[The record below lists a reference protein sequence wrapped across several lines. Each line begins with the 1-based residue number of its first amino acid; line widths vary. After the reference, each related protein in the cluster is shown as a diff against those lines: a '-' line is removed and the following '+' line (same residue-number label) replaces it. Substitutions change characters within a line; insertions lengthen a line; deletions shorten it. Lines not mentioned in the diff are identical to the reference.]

1 MQTHPW
7 SPAKTNIAIVRSPA
21 KAVGGA
27 TIRVSRTPAP
37 PRVAGLADQRTTTD
51 SGSALGHPAQNLGSE
66 AAQQATP
73 AGKRAVRAAISQL
86 REVSQAPP
94 QSRIPAY
101 SPSPPDAGAQPMRE
115 RSVRGPGHRPLA
127 GAELARRGRQLDSK
141 QASPGQR
148 LPHLR
153 AAMMETS
160 VRTNA
165 LLLETGGSAGSGL
178 SMHGSRVAM
187 RSIGEAQR
195 AASTERSI
203 HSMASS
209 RGAQGESCHVLNS
222 FVRRHGTPTAYSGGF
237 LHMPDLQEVPRHL
250 HSGRTLSWFNKRL
263 LTLTASK
270 ACVRRP
276 SSSGM
281 RLFRGPLACAG
292 NRGQNVSALE
302 RQVLQQYLSARQL
315 RDRAAAQRGN
325 LSVTSRYGSAR
336 PDSRAGAV
344 LVRRQWSA
352 TCPAHL
358 LL

>member
-27 TIRVSRTPAP
+27 TIRVSRTPIP
-37 PRVAGLADQRTTTD
+37 PRVAGLANQRTATG
-51 SGSALGHPAQNLGSE
+51 SGSALGLPAQDPGSE
-66 AAQQATP
+66 APQQATP

-94 QSRIPAY
+94 KSRIPAY
-101 SPSPPDAGAQPMRE
+101 SPPPPDAGVQPRRE
-115 RSVRGPGHRPLA
+115 HPVTGPGHRPVA
-127 GAELARRGRQLDSK
+127 GADLARRGRQLDNK
-141 QASPGQR
+141 LASPGRR

-178 SMHGSRVAM
+178 SMQGSRVAM

-203 HSMASS
+203 RSVASS
-209 RGAQGESCHVLNS
+209 RGAQGESRLVLNS
-222 FVRRHGTPTAYSGGF
+222 FVRRHGTLTAYSGGRS
-237 LHMPDLQEVPRHL
+237 HMPDLQEVLCHL
-250 HSGRTLSWFNKRL
+250 HSGRTLRWLNNRM
-263 LTLTASK
+263 LTLTAGK

-315 RDRAAAQRGN
+315 RDRAAAQRGD
-325 LSVTSRYGSAR
+325 LLVTSRYGSAR
-336 PDSRAGAV
+336 PDSRAGAD
-344 LVRRQWSA
+344 LARRQWSA
-352 TCPAHL
+352 SCTAHL